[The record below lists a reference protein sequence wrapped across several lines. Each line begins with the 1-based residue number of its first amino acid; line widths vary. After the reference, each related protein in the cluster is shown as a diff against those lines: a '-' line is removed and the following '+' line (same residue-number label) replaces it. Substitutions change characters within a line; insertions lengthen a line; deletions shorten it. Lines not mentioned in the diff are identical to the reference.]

1 MGMHADTVIGR
12 KFTDL
17 QGWMN
22 QYIAQKADKVIF
34 MVSGIPMT
42 IKAPQPLKGSK

>member
-1 MGMHADTVIGR
+1 MGLHADTESGR
-12 KFTDL
+12 QFTDL

-22 QYIAQKADKVIF
+22 QYIAARADTVIF

-42 IKAPQPLKGSK
+42 IKTSTAP